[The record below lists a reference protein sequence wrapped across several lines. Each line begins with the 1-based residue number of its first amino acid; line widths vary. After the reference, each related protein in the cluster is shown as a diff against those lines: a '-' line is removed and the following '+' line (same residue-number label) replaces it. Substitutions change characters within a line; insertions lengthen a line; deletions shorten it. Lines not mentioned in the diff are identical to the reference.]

1 MDIIVEAKI
10 NTVTVYPE
18 LARVGMEAETLLSEG
33 VQTIVFDQL
42 PMTLLEDTVRFAGRG
57 AADVRIHGVDLRRIH
72 FESTP
77 AEKVMVLEESIQEIE
92 DELGALF
99 DEKAVL
105 EAQATYLKGLLEA
118 TDQFARGLAK
128 GQTNIEDQVQLSL
141 SVRRQDME
149 IRSAVRELAKQERAL
164 RKKLDKLQRELHEL
178 QSGRLKER
186 YQARVEI
193 EVKSEGVFTAELT
206 YVVREALWRP
216 LYDIRLLEENGQ
228 ETLQVT
234 GLAQVSQSTGQE
246 WNDVRLILSTARTA
260 LSQRIPELKPWYL
273 NEYGP
278 PQPRVQS
285 APRRA
290 RPELMASQALLL
302 DSADLEQAEQSAVV
316 AGIAVAMSDQTQTV
330 VSYSVERKVD
340 IPSDGAPHKT
350 PISHFSLDPAID
362 YLTIPRHTDAVFRR
376 VKAVNDGPGPMLGG
390 QVSLFVGDEYIGKS
404 QLKYIPI
411 GDEIE
416 LLLGVEERLTIEREL
431 IRRDVDKVRLRD
443 KRQFV
448 FGYELKMKNLL
459 LREVEVEVQDQ
470 YPVSRHEEIKVKL
483 VNASPNPNEDNDLNK
498 LTWNL
503 KISPGDEQRINF
515 EFQVEHPR
523 SMKVSGLTD

>member
-1 MDIIVEAKI
+1 MDIFVEAKI
-10 NTVTVYPE
+10 NIVTVYPE
-18 LARVGMEAETLLSEG
+18 LARVGLQAETLLSKG
-33 VQTIVFDQL
+33 VQTLIFDQL
-42 PMTLLEDTVRFAGRG
+42 PMTLIQDSVRFTGRG
-57 AADVRIHGVDLRRIH
+57 AAEVRIHGVDLSRIQ

-77 AEKVMVLEESIQEIE
+77 TEKVMTLEEKIQALE

-118 TDQFARGLAK
+118 TDQFARGLAR
-128 GQTNIEDQVQLSL
+128 GLTNIEDQVQLSL

-149 IRSAVRELAKQERAL
+149 IRSAARELAKQERTL
-164 RKKLDKLQRELHEL
+164 RKKLDKFQRELHEV

-193 EVKSEGVFTAELT
+193 EVMSEGAFAAELT
-206 YVVREALWRP
+206 YVVRGAQWSP

-246 WNDVRLILSTARTA
+246 WNGVRLILSTARTA
-260 LSQRIPELKPWYL
+260 LSQKIPELKPWYL
-273 NEYGP
+273 NEYVP

-285 APRRA
+285 APKQA
-290 RPELMASQALLL
+290 RPEVATSRALVM
-302 DSADLEQAEQSAVV
+302 DSADLEQADQFAVV
-316 AGIAVAMSDQTQTV
+316 AGTAVATSDQTQTV
-330 VSYSVERKVD
+330 ASYSVERKVD

-350 PISHFSLDPAID
+350 TISQFSLDPAID

-376 VKAVNDGPGPMLGG
+376 AKAVNDGPGPMLGG

-404 QLKYIPI
+404 QLKYIPK

-431 IRRDVDKVRLRD
+431 TRRDVDKVRLRD

-459 LREVEVEVQDQ
+459 AREVEVEVQDQ
-470 YPVSRHEEIKVKL
+470 YPVARHEEIKVKL
-483 VNASPNPNEDNDLNK
+483 VGASPNPDETSDLNK
-498 LTWNL
+498 LTWN
-503 KISPGDEQRINF
+503 IRIAPGDEQKINF